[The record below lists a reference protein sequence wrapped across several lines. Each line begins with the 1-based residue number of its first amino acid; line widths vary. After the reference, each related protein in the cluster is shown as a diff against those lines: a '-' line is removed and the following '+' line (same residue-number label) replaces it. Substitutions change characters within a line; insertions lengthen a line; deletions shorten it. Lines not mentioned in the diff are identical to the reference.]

1 MDGSLGKM
9 TRSVR
14 ILAVMR
20 SKDRIEELRNSLD
33 SVTAANLETTV
44 EPLAT
49 VADGLTPA
57 SAPDVLLVDIALDDA
72 KQVELVSKIIAAH
85 KNSLAVIATAEQAD
99 LDGIRRLMRIG
110 VADFVPQP
118 LAAADMLNALE
129 SATSKL
135 SKAEGSTVG
144 RGKAIS
150 FIRSCGGVGATTLA
164 VQTAMELAGRG
175 RNSRSVAL
183 LDLDLQYGDVAL
195 SLDIPERGGLP
206 QILESPARLDGD
218 FMRAS
223 MTMHN
228 SGVQVL
234 SSPDDIVPLTAL
246 GPETATRLLNI
257 ARETYEYV
265 VCDLPH
271 AWTGWTGS
279 VLRASDRIVL
289 VTELSVSALQR
300 SRRLL
305 ELMER
310 QGLSHLPITIVAN
323 HVDTSWGW
331 AGRRKQAEDALGQPF
346 DFVIREDR
354 KTARE
359 ARDRGVPLRD
369 VRSGSSIIKDVR
381 TLVEGL
387 RETTEKT
394 AAVSADSV

>member
-9 TRSVR
+9 TRSAS

-20 SKDRIEELRNSLD
+20 SKDRIEELRKTLD
-33 SVTAANLETTV
+33 GITAANLEGTV
-44 EPLAT
+44 DSLDM
-49 VADGLTPA
+49 VADSLKSDTVPH
-57 SAPDVLLVDIALDDA
+57 VLFVDIALDDP
-72 KQVELVSKIIAAH
+72 KQVGLLSKIIAAH
-85 KNSLAVIATAEQAD
+85 EDEMAVIATAEHAD

-118 LAAADMLNALE
+118 LTAADIQNALE

-135 SKAEGSTVG
+135 ARADGSAGG
-144 RGKAIS
+144 RGKVIS
-150 FIRSCGGVGATTLA
+150 FIRSCGGVGATTVA
-164 VQTAMELAGRG
+164 VQTAMELASRG
-175 RNSRSVAL
+175 KSSRSVAL
-183 LDLDLQYGDVAL
+183 IDFDLQYGDVAL

-206 QILESPARLDGD
+206 QILESPARLDED
-218 FMRAS
+218 FLHAS
-223 MTMHN
+223 LSTHG

-234 SSPDDIVPLTAL
+234 ASPEDIVPLTAL
-246 GPETATRLLNI
+246 GPETATRILTI
-257 ARETYEYV
+257 ARGTHDYV

-310 QGLSHLPITIVAN
+310 QDLSHLPVTIVVN
-323 HVDTSWGW
+323 HVDTGWGW
-331 AGRRKQAEDALGQPF
+331 ASRRKQAEEALGRPF
-346 DFVIREDR
+346 DFIIREDR

-359 ARDRGVPLRD
+359 ARDRGVPLRE

-381 TLVEGL
+381 TLVDGL
-387 RETTEKT
+387 RGSTAPAKAVAEK
-394 AAVSADSV
+394 